1 MVTQGKNEQS
11 VGTQVRL
18 INGECLVL
26 GVRPGLVAESGLT
39 RCDFL
44 MRIPKG
50 GVKEFFKEENRI
62 MYKSLSFSRH
72 PAS

>member
-1 MVTQGKNEQS
+1 MS
-11 VGTQVRL
+11 SPVGAQIRL

-26 GVRPGLVAESGLT
+26 GVRAGSVAELGLT
-39 RCDFL
+39 RCNFL

-50 GVKEFFKEENRI
+50 GLEEFFKEGNRI
-62 MYKSLSFSRH
+62 MYKSLSFSWH